1 MNRKVLRVASHER
14 CAIFSEYL
22 VSNNWIMTNE
32 SKQLLKIY
40 NTVFLVLQ
48 FVATRIRKRA
58 DSFAATPSAQIDEI

>member
-1 MNRKVLRVASHER
+1 
-14 CAIFSEYL
+14 
-22 VSNNWIMTNE
+22 MTNE